1 MVLWTPPSINYLPP
15 DLKPPGF
22 KHYKFSDDGPLSLP
36 MGGITYDG
44 LVYIRGTRTM
54 ASEDIPTRAC
64 IVKGGRARKHHIVE
78 TQDLPPSDS
87 SSLGVTPMCCQS
99 NGHSV
104 RRWQRVVQEE
114 LPLMIC
120 TKAEWGNG
128 GLWCYPCIEAL
139 RAKIVP
145 LGLNRVGSVAN
156 SGVRQGVVRI
166 GALPGRGLNWASQG
180 QRRGRCKVRR
190 RGRAGKPSG
199 HREEASPQGLGGHQL
214 LAQTDA
220 RCPNGP
226 DYAPAPGRPARRR
239 WRRSGPRGD
248 G

>member
-145 LGLNRVGSVAN
+145 LGL
-156 SGVRQGVVRI
+156 
-166 GALPGRGLNWASQG
+166 
-180 QRRGRCKVRR
+180 K
-190 RGRAGKPSG
+190 GRATHISLFPFPDEAVNVPGAPDSVKDSVLLTFTTDDKSYKHPNYGYCNQCRQSW
-199 HREEASPQGLGGHQL
+199 HEERDDAPCTDWTTRLVIDASRLDP
-214 LAQTDA
+214 
-220 RCPNGP
+220 C
-226 DYAPAPGRPARRR
+226 
-239 WRRSGPRGD
+239 
-248 G
+248 